1 MTICSTFLMSISI
14 STPSS
19 PATSEGVFAE
29 ILPRPFGIY
38 NKLEALF
45 DLSLKIWRGA
55 GFQGKIKIC
64 QKTLDTLNVFAS
76 PGQDLVN
83 FDKKY

>member
-1 MTICSTFLMSISI
+1 MSISI
-14 STPSS
+14 PSS

-38 NKLEALF
+38 NKMEVLF
-45 DLSLKIWRGA
+45 VLGLTIWRGA

-64 QKTLDTLNVFAS
+64 QKTLDTLNFFAS